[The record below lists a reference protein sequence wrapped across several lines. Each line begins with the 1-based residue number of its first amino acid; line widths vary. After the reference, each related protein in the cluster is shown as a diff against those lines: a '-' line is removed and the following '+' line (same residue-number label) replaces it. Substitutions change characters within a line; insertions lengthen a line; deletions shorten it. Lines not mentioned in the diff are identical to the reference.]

1 MSKPRNDIVTLAH
14 DALYARAKSYIDRLK
29 SNCKPG
35 ERYCIND
42 LDEYPQDSFV
52 ISHLCGAFDGDI
64 GEEIRG
70 AIAFGCDSENGR
82 ITVHRPAGAG
92 LKLFFEAKPVPNRT
106 TYAYRVNGV
115 DCTADALFRRALSHM
130 PLDAPPAR
138 PPA

>member
-1 MSKPRNDIVTLAH
+1 MSERPQDITTLAH
-14 DALYARAKSYIDRLK
+14 EALYAEAKRYIDKLN

-35 ERYCIND
+35 ERYCVND
-42 LDEYPQDSFV
+42 LDEYPKDSFV
-52 ISHLCGAFDGDI
+52 LSLLRREFDGDI

-92 LKLFFEAKPVPNRT
+92 TKLFFEAKPVPNRT

-115 DCTADALFRRALSHM
+115 DCTANEILRRALSNM
-130 PLDAPPAR
+130 PLDTVPDPE
-138 PPA
+138 